1 MRPYVGYGCRDDAD
15 MILQPSRDR
24 TWQQSIIQHVKCH
37 NVQNEHISLETQ
49 RRKGLSQFGWIWVDV
64 SEKMKFKLNFEGQIR
79 VHK

>member
-1 MRPYVGYGCRDDAD
+1 MIFCYFKYASCLTASSSKMIKSLMRPYVGYGCRDDTD

-49 RRKGLSQFGWIWVDV
+49 RRKGLSQFG
-64 SEKMKFKLNFEGQIR
+64 
-79 VHK
+79 